1 MKKNLLALLLV
12 LSMICTLFAGCGGTQ
27 TSSASSAPE
36 PGSITEAPEAP
47 PEEPAAPEPAGS
59 TEESSAPEDSEPD
72 QLDFTES
79 NANMDFTGFQEML
92 KTLTT
97 ELPVVDEPE
106 TLTYF
111 FGYESSVLNYLP
123 GGELKNHQIW
133 SALEDMTGVHVELNV
148 VDSSTATDK
157 LNLMLASGDYTDL
170 MNMSSYTSGV
180 DAAYEQEIILDLG
193 DKLEENMPNYWTII
207 HSDQKLLGEVQDSD
221 KFLAIYPIKDEVANP
236 RTWPLRPHGLA
247 GGS

>member
-1 MKKNLLALLLV
+1 M
-12 LSMICTLFAGCGGTQ
+12 
-27 TSSASSAPE
+27 
-36 PGSITEAPEAP
+36 
-47 PEEPAAPEPAGS
+47 
-59 TEESSAPEDSEPD
+59 
-72 QLDFTES
+72 DFTES
-79 NANMDFTGFQEML
+79 NAGMDFTGFQEML

-133 SALEDMTGVHVELNV
+133 SALEGMTGVHLELVV
-148 VDSSTATDK
+148 VDSTTATDK

-193 DKLEENMPNYWTII
+193 DKLEENMPTTGPSSTPTRSCWARYRTAVSSWPSTP
-207 HSDQKLLGEVQDSD
+207 SRTRS
-221 KFLAIYPIKDEVANP
+221 PIP
-236 RTWPLRPHGLA
+236 RTWVPLSAWTGWRILIWRFPPPMT
-247 GGS
+247 S

>member
-1 MKKNLLALLLV
+1 MQDA
-12 LSMICTLFAGCGGTQ
+12 GGTQ
-27 TSSASSAPE
+27 TSSASSTPE

-79 NANMDFTGFQEML
+79 NAGMDFTGFQEML

-133 SALEDMTGVHVELNV
+133 SALEGMTGVHLEL
-148 VDSSTATDK
+148 
-157 LNLMLASGDYTDL
+157 
-170 MNMSSYTSGV
+170 
-180 DAAYEQEIILDLG
+180 
-193 DKLEENMPNYWTII
+193 
-207 HSDQKLLGEVQDSD
+207 
-221 KFLAIYPIKDEVANP
+221 
-236 RTWPLRPHGLA
+236 
-247 GGS
+247 